1 MPAKNASDLHLRV
14 NMPPIFRI
22 HGKLMPAT
30 RGFITK
36 EDMDDLIHH
45 IVSDRQRQKFDETWE
60 LDMGLNIPTGERF
73 RVNIYR
79 ERGTSGIAFRLISNK
94 VPSFYDLNL
103 PRILQKLSMQP
114 RGLILVTGVTGSGK
128 STTLAAMV
136 DYINNN
142 KGVNILTVED
152 PIEYLHTNRRSII
165 AQREI
170 GSDCKSFSMGLRQ
183 ALRQDPDVILV
194 GEIRDA
200 DTMQIALS
208 AADTGHLVLSTLHT
222 LDSLQT
228 IYRIMSFF
236 PPHQHQ
242 EIRHLLS
249 STIQAVVSQRLVPRC
264 DKPGRVPAIEI
275 LIGTAAVRECIV
287 DEGRTSSIRDLIA
300 EGASQYGMQT
310 YDQSLMWFYQN
321 DAISF
326 EQALQNSTTPEDF
339 KLRVD
344 GILSGSDRGWA
355 EFAKLQSDLD
365 VEINEEEAEKD
376 NDAQEEGESA

>member
-1 MPAKNASDLHLRV
+1 MAIDVLKLLSRMPAKNASDLHLRV

-22 HGKLMPAT
+22 HGKLMPAS
-30 RGFITK
+30 RSFITK

-183 ALRQDPDVILV
+183 ALRQDPDVVLI
-194 GEIRDA
+194 GEMRDLETISSA
-200 DTMQIALS
+200 LTIAE
-208 AADTGHLVLSTLHT
+208 TGHLAFATLHT
-222 LDSLQT
+222 NSAAETINRIIDVFPTNQQT
-228 IYRIMSFF
+228 QVRVQLSFV
-236 PPHQHQ
+236 
-242 EIRHLLS
+242 L
-249 STIQAVVSQRLVPRC
+249 QAVLVQTLVP
-264 DKPGRVPAIEI
+264 KIGGGRMVCVEIMTITPAIRAQI
-275 LIGTAAVRECIV
+275 RDDKIHQLY
-287 DEGRTSSIRDLIA
+287 SSIQS
-300 EGASQYGMQT
+300 GGKYGMQT
-310 YDQSLMWFYQN
+310 MNTSLAERYMEGYITLEDCMGRSPDPQELNDIITRKRVQSE
-321 DAISF
+321 S
-326 EQALQNSTTPEDF
+326 
-339 KLRVD
+339 
-344 GILSGSDRGWA
+344 SD
-355 EFAKLQSDLD
+355 
-365 VEINEEEAEKD
+365 N
-376 NDAQEEGESA
+376 

>member
-1 MPAKNASDLHLRV
+1 MAIDVLKLLSRMPAKNASDLHLRV

-170 GSDCKSFSMGLRQ
+170 GSDCKSFSIFC
-183 ALRQDPDVILV
+183 AY
-194 GEIRDA
+194 E
-200 DTMQIALS
+200 
-208 AADTGHLVLSTLHT
+208 TGPFRTRT
-222 LDSLQT
+222 ARPPNSLT
-228 IYRIMSFF
+228 SISSSSSS
-236 PPHQHQ
+236 
-242 EIRHLLS
+242 LS
-249 STIQAVVSQRLVPRC
+249 STSFSSFS
-264 DKPGRVPAIEI
+264 I
-275 LIGTAAVRECIV
+275 LLM
-287 DEGRTSSIRDLIA
+287 SI
-300 EGASQYGMQT
+300 
-310 YDQSLMWFYQN
+310 
-321 DAISF
+321 
-326 EQALQNSTTPEDF
+326 
-339 KLRVD
+339 
-344 GILSGSDRGWA
+344 
-355 EFAKLQSDLD
+355 
-365 VEINEEEAEKD
+365 
-376 NDAQEEGESA
+376 